1 MNEQPRALNEN
12 VSLGARVCD
21 PQPVCLRVWL
31 RLTEPRSSRVQ
42 TRHHFISPL
51 PGRANP
57 TFKHKGKTVE
67 YLIGGGLALSVSL
80 LSLGR
85 LDLLP

>member
-57 TFKHKGKTVE
+57 TFKHKGKNR
-67 YLIGGGLALSVSL
+67 GKFNWWRFGFVSFA
-80 LSLGR
+80 SEPR
-85 LDLLP
+85 PS